1 MLVDIN
7 VVAQVES
14 TAKKTSS
21 SDDNQEDEEESLPIT
36 VQSSIVNKNPDF
48 NSRSGKN
55 KQFLFFSH
63 EITLYVHCITI
74 TTR

>member
-1 MLVDIN
+1 MYVYQTGVWKVCITNDMLVDIN

-14 TAKKTSS
+14 TAEKTSS

-48 NSRSGKN
+48 NSRSGK
-55 KQFLFFSH
+55 
-63 EITLYVHCITI
+63 
-74 TTR
+74 

>member
-55 KQFLFFSH
+55 
-63 EITLYVHCITI
+63 
-74 TTR
+74 